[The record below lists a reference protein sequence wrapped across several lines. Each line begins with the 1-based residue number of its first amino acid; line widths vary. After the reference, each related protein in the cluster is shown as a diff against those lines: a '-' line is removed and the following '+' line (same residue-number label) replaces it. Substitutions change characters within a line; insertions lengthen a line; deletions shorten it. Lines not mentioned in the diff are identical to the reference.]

1 MKNIML
7 LFLSRLS
14 LRGNLIGTKPIY
26 DLGQGNLVETHT
38 TNESAVRY
46 LLNHLPAGEKLDRL
60 YIFASQNVQGK
71 PRQIDEPGFEGEYN
85 DLAYFIQRLV
95 QFWPEAKE
103 SIQVENY
110 NENLQGQEAIGQIMD
125 MSRDIQAYGQQQG
138 DIRLHADLTGGFR
151 SANMAMLNIIKL
163 LQYSGMDIGYL
174 LYSHMNT
181 ARDAQGNLLPSY
193 VEDAHIIY
201 SMLDLVS
208 GAAEF
213 VRFGSVDSIMEYY
226 GSVTDK
232 SPALEELLEAMDNFA
247 KEIKLCH
254 YGTFKES
261 IYQLQQ
267 ALDNFAR
274 EKQETDMLLEPLLY
288 RIHKEYDAILDHA
301 DDDIALMEWCL
312 QRDYLQQAMI
322 LYTERI
328 VPLLADNH
336 VLILTAAGEERLKRD
351 REKAGRKEL
360 NADLIYDVFVDNIDK
375 ETSSAR
381 NKLKNKLL
389 FELKLLL
396 KNIHKESHDSVY
408 YGQFLEEVVQK
419 NYGQKFGLIL
429 QDISQLAERLAAYD
443 HLVHAM
449 LKGQSENDNQLE
461 NSWLEYYLLHEPQW
475 AADRVPFV
483 QCSKSETRY
492 HGYLKKY
499 YGSTIKNGDLEKFLQ
514 ISVGIQSRLES
525 MIESGELL
533 CKLPLENILAIYN
546 NYCQIR
552 DERNISSHAKK
563 KKSQLGFG
571 AIKSKIQTGLNSIK
585 EAIAQSEQIH

>member
-85 DLAYFIQRLV
+85 DLAYFIQRIV

-125 MSRDIQAYGQQQG
+125 MSRDIQVYGQQQG

-336 VLILTAAGEERLKRD
+336 VLILTAAGEDRLRKD
-351 REKAGRKEL
+351 REKAGRANL
-360 NADLIYDVFVDNIDK
+360 ATDLIYDIFVDVRTNTDNSVIDK
-375 ETSSAR
+375 
-381 NKLKNKLL
+381 LKKELLPEIKKLL
-389 FELKLLL
+389 QDA
-396 KNIHKESHDSVY
+396 HKEYHDSIFY
-408 YGQFLEEVVQK
+408 QQFLREFIQKKYGQES
-419 NYGQKFGLIL
+419 GLVL
-429 QDISQLAERLAAYD
+429 RNISPLAEKLAAYN
-443 HLVHAM
+443 HLAHSM
-449 LKGQSENDNQLE
+449 LQGQAGGYTELE
-461 NSWLEYYLLHEPQW
+461 ESWLEYYLSRESQG
-475 AADRVPFV
+475 
-483 QCSKSETRY
+483 ETNSATIAKY
-492 HGYLKKY
+492 QKPSMKYKFCLNKY
-499 YGSTIKNGDLEKFLQ
+499 YGGGIKNKDLDRFLN
-514 ISVGIQSRLES
+514 ISVELKTRLES
-525 MIESGELL
+525 MLESGDLL
-533 CKLPLENILAIYN
+533 CKLPIESILKIYN
-546 NYCQIR
+546 GYRQIR

-563 KKSQLGFG
+563 QKSQLGFKGIKDTIQESLEAIKG
-571 AIKSKIQTGLNSIK
+571 AINKK
-585 EAIAQSEQIH
+585 

>member
-46 LLNHLPAGEKLDRL
+46 LLNHLPTGERLDRL

-85 DLAYFIQRLV
+85 DLAYFIQRIS

-110 NENLQGQEAIGQIMD
+110 NENLQGQDAIGQIMD

-138 DIRLHADLTGGFR
+138 NIRLHADLTGGFR
-151 SANMAMLNIIKL
+151 SANMVMLNIIKL
-163 LQYSGMDIGYL
+163 LQYSGMEIGHL
-174 LYSHMNT
+174 LYSNMN
-181 ARDAQGNLLPSY
+181 RDKKDGQGNVLPSY
-193 VEDAHIIY
+193 VEDARSIY

-226 GSVTDK
+226 GSVEDK
-232 SPALEELLEAMDNFA
+232 SPVLEGLLQAMDNFA
-247 KEIKLCH
+247 KEVKLCH

-274 EKQETDMLLEPLLY
+274 EKQGTDMLLEPLLY

-301 DDDIALMEWCL
+301 DDDIALIEWCL
-312 QRDYLQQAMI
+312 QRDYIQQAMI
-322 LYTERI
+322 LYTER
-328 VPLLADNH
+328 VVSLLVDNQ
-336 VLILTAAGEERLKRD
+336 VLVLTEAGQERLRTD
-351 REKAGRKEL
+351 REKSGRENL
-360 NADLIYDVFVDNIDK
+360 AADLIYDVFVEVINK
-375 ETSSAR
+375 EVSSAQ
-381 NKLKNKLL
+381 NKLKNGLL
-389 FELKLLL
+389 FELKKMLRD
-396 KNIHKESHDSVY
+396 IHKEQHDSAFY
-408 YGQFLEEVVQK
+408 RQFLIKVVQK
-419 NYGQKFGLIL
+419 HRGQEFGLVL
-429 QDISQLAERLAAYD
+429 RDSDQLAEKLAAYN
-443 HLVHAM
+443 HLAHAM
-449 LKGQSENDNQLE
+449 VQGQTENYTELE
-461 NSWLEYYLLHEPQW
+461 EGWVKYYLLHEPQW

-499 YGSTIKNGDLEKFLQ
+499 YGGTIKNGDLEKFLQ

-533 CKLPLENILAIYN
+533 CKLPVKDILAIYN
-546 NYCQIR
+546 DYRQIR

-563 KKSQLGFG
+563 QKSQLGFR
-571 AIKSKIQTGLNSIK
+571 AIKNKIKADLNTIK
-585 EAIAQSEQIH
+585 EAMRQA

>member
-232 SPALEELLEAMDNFA
+232 SPALEELLEAMDAETWITAEEAVALGFID
-247 KEIKLCH
+247 EIA
-254 YGTFKES
+254 E
-261 IYQLQQ
+261 
-267 ALDNFAR
+267 
-274 EKQETDMLLEPLLY
+274 
-288 RIHKEYDAILDHA
+288 
-301 DDDIALMEWCL
+301 
-312 QRDYLQQAMI
+312 
-322 LYTERI
+322 
-328 VPLLADNH
+328 
-336 VLILTAAGEERLKRD
+336 
-351 REKAGRKEL
+351 
-360 NADLIYDVFVDNIDK
+360 
-375 ETSSAR
+375 
-381 NKLKNKLL
+381 NKNL
-389 FELKLLL
+389 
-396 KNIHKESHDSVY
+396 
-408 YGQFLEEVVQK
+408 
-419 NYGQKFGLIL
+419 
-429 QDISQLAERLAAYD
+429 RLAASAPGV
-443 HLVHAM
+443 L
-449 LKGQSENDNQLE
+449 
-461 NSWLEYYLLHEPQW
+461 P
-475 AADRVPFV
+475 AAVLGKV
-483 QCSKSETRY
+483 
-492 HGYLKKY
+492 
-499 YGSTIKNGDLEKFLQ
+499 
-514 ISVGIQSRLES
+514 
-525 MIESGELL
+525 
-533 CKLPLENILAIYN
+533 
-546 NYCQIR
+546 
-552 DERNISSHAKK
+552 RNIANNP
-563 KKSQLGFG
+563 Q
-571 AIKSKIQTGLNSIK
+571 SKENADVLKARHKLLNLK
-585 EAIAQSEQIH
+585 VEVKP

>member
-46 LLNHLPAGEKLDRL
+46 LLNHLPTGERLDRL

-85 DLAYFIQRLV
+85 DLAYFIQRIV

-288 RIHKEYDAILDHA
+288 RIHKEYDAILDYA
-301 DDDIALMEWCL
+301 DDDIALIEWCL
-312 QRDYLQQAMI
+312 QRDYIQQAMI
-322 LYTERI
+322 LYTER
-328 VPLLADNH
+328 VVSMLVDNQ
-336 VLILTAAGEERLKRD
+336 VLDLTVAGEDRLRKD
-351 REKAGRKEL
+351 REKAGRANL
-360 NADLIYDVFVDNIDK
+360 ATDLIYDIFVDVRTNTDNSVIDK
-375 ETSSAR
+375 
-381 NKLKNKLL
+381 LKKELLPEIKKLL
-389 FELKLLL
+389 QDA
-396 KNIHKESHDSVY
+396 HKEYHDSIFY
-408 YGQFLEEVVQK
+408 QQFLREFIQKKYGQES
-419 NYGQKFGLIL
+419 GLVL
-429 QDISQLAERLAAYD
+429 RNISPLAEKLAAYN
-443 HLVHAM
+443 HLAHSM
-449 LKGQSENDNQLE
+449 LQGQAGGYTELE
-461 NSWLEYYLLHEPQW
+461 ESWLEYYLSRESQG
-475 AADRVPFV
+475 
-483 QCSKSETRY
+483 ETNSATFAKY
-492 HGYLKKY
+492 QKPGMKYKFCLNKY
-499 YGSTIKNGDLEKFLQ
+499 YGGGIKNKDLDRFLN
-514 ISVGIQSRLES
+514 ISVELKTRLES
-525 MIESGELL
+525 MLESGELL
-533 CKLPLENILAIYN
+533 CKLPIESILKIYN
-546 NYCQIR
+546 GYRQIR

-563 KKSQLGFG
+563 QKSQLGFKGIKDTIQESLEAIKG
-571 AIKSKIQTGLNSIK
+571 AINK
-585 EAIAQSEQIH
+585 E

>member
-60 YIFASQNVQGK
+60 YIFASQNVQGE

-85 DLAYFIQRLV
+85 DLAYFIQRIV

-301 DDDIALMEWCL
+301 DDDIALIEWCL
-312 QRDYLQQAMI
+312 QRDYIQQAMI
-322 LYTERI
+322 LYTER
-328 VPLLADNH
+328 VVSMLVDNQ
-336 VLILTAAGEERLKRD
+336 VLDLTVAGEDRLRKD
-351 REKAGRKEL
+351 REKAGRANL
-360 NADLIYDVFVDNIDK
+360 ATDLIYDIFVDVRTNTDNSVIDK
-375 ETSSAR
+375 
-381 NKLKNKLL
+381 LKKELLSEIKKLL
-389 FELKLLL
+389 HDA
-396 KNIHKESHDSVY
+396 HKEYHDSIFY
-408 YGQFLEEVVQK
+408 QQFLREFIQKKYGQES
-419 NYGQKFGLIL
+419 GLVL
-429 QDISQLAERLAAYD
+429 RNISSLAEKLAAYN
-443 HLVHAM
+443 HLAHSM
-449 LKGQSENDNQLE
+449 LQGQVGDYTELE
-461 NSWLEYYLLHEPQW
+461 ESWLEYYLSRESQG
-475 AADRVPFV
+475 
-483 QCSKSETRY
+483 ETNSATIAKY
-492 HGYLKKY
+492 QKPGMKYKFCLNKY
-499 YGSTIKNGDLEKFLQ
+499 YGGGIKNKDLDRFLN
-514 ISVGIQSRLES
+514 ISVELKTRLES

-533 CKLPLENILAIYN
+533 CKLPKESILKIYN
-546 NYCQIR
+546 GYRQIR

-563 KKSQLGFG
+563 QKSQLGFKGIKDTIQESLEAIKG
-571 AIKSKIQTGLNSIK
+571 AINK
-585 EAIAQSEQIH
+585 E